1 MEFANIQLLNCE
13 YKNSIFNIT
22 IEGNTVE
29 RKEEQQ
35 KYNIQLFAFGLLIV
49 LLAFGV
55 RIYKISDESVWWDEY
70 SSLVHINS
78 DSLKEFI
85 YLNPLYDPATMP
97 VYYVLEYLFWHYV
110 SPSILGLRLF
120 SILLSVITIPVLFL
134 IGRKLN
140 LEKIGL
146 VAGLFF
152 AISPIHRFF
161 GQGIRMYVL
170 LTFLFALSIY
180 YLLLCAENS
189 NRKNWIA
196 LTLVNALLLWTH
208 PFAVI
213 IVGIEVLWLFYIFYI
228 DNKEKYLPVILQI
241 LISIPSVLYVMN
253 INYYSRE
260 QSFWLKKPTLY
271 EFIGDLFADDAVGM
285 TYQVRI
291 IKEVLPQYLI
301 NIHPVMDLFLLSI
314 TILVIVLSIR
324 YIFKRVGNDEE
335 LDTKN
340 KVILLLL
347 IAFVPPIFLYILS
360 ILWRPCI
367 FPRYTLYSSL
377 AIYFLYGYLIKI
389 NKKRRLNYILIFS
402 LILIF
407 FYQLLI
413 TLPGPQRT
421 NWRNTARFI
430 EQQSLNTEKVSVFVY
445 QAINKDV
452 FTFNFKNKNIPISF
466 VEDIDSFISIA
477 QELFQKKSGC
487 FTDKIWFVYV
497 SFYFGEF
504 GSHELE
510 QLLNSNK
517 IRYETYDFYG
527 IEPIRLY
534 KILPQE
540 EITYSCWTSKELEND
555 FLKFTIS
562 DFALAN
568 VETDHK
574 ECAMYLIERLI
585 SNDPLQKL
593 QFQNLYNA
601 LKDRGD
607 VPKLTKSLRYYQTS
621 QRSIS
626 PRYKE
631 YFLKKA
637 IQLDK
642 NLELA
647 YLCFDAIMTS
657 INGDIKI
664 TKEKLY
670 HIVDINP
677 DIALPRIALGVI
689 ALSENNEEEAKKWFY
704 SAIQSENGL
713 YQSWKYLLDDIFIE
727 KDYKKALQEYYDL
740 KNKGIF
746 VESFFEEYLTKKLA
760 GGDN

>member
-1 MEFANIQLLNCE
+1 M
-13 YKNSIFNIT
+13 
-22 IEGNTVE
+22 E

-35 KYNIQLFAFGLLIV
+35 KHNIQVFVLFLLIV
-49 LLAFGV
+49 LLAFVV

-78 DSLKEFI
+78 GSLKEFI

-97 VYYVLEYLFWHYV
+97 AYYILEYLFWHYV
-110 SPSILGLRLF
+110 SPSVISLRFF
-120 SILLSVITIPVLFL
+120 SILLSVMTIPVLFL
-134 IGRKLN
+134 IGRKFN
-140 LEKIGL
+140 SEKIGL

-180 YLLLCAENS
+180 YLLLCSEYS
-189 NRKNWIA
+189 NRKNWIV
-196 LTLVNALLLWTH
+196 LTLINALLLWTH

-213 IVGIEVLWLFYIFYI
+213 IVCIEVLWLFYIFYI
-228 DNKEKYLPVILQI
+228 KNTKKYLPIILQI
-241 LISIPSVLYVMN
+241 LISIPSVLYVMS
-253 INYYSRE
+253 INYYSQE
-260 QSFWLKKPTLY
+260 QSFWFKKPTLY

-301 NIHPVMDLFLLSI
+301 NIHPVVDFSLLLI
-314 TILVIVLSIR
+314 TILVIALSIR
-324 YIFKRVGNDEE
+324 YIFKGVGNYKE

-347 IAFVPPIFLYILS
+347 MALIPPIFLYILS

-389 NKKRRLNYILIFS
+389 NKTKNLNYFLIFS
-402 LILIF
+402 LVLIF

-421 NWRNTARFI
+421 NWKDTVRFI
-430 EQQSLNTEKVSVFVY
+430 NQQSSNNKNVSVFVN

-452 FTFNFKNKNIPISF
+452 FTFNFKNEKIPVSF
-466 VEDIDSFISIA
+466 VEDINTFIPIV
-477 QELFQKKSGC
+477 QELFQKESSC

-497 SFYFGEF
+497 SFYFGDY
-504 GSHELE
+504 GSTELE
-510 QLLNSNK
+510 QLLNNSK

-534 KILPQE
+534 KVLPQE
-540 EITYSCWTSKELEND
+540 GVTYNRWTDKELENE

-568 VETDHK
+568 VETGHK

-593 QFQNLYNA
+593 QFQNIYNA
-601 LKDRGD
+601 LKDGGD
-607 VPKLTKSLRYYQTS
+607 VPKLTKSLRYYQIS
-621 QRSIS
+621 QRSMS
-626 PRYKE
+626 PKYKE

-637 IQLDK
+637 VQFDK
-642 NLELA
+642 DLELA

-657 INGDIKI
+657 INGDIEI
-664 TKEKLY
+664 TKEKLH
-670 HIVDINP
+670 HIVHVNP

-689 ALSENNEEEAKKWFY
+689 TLSENNEEEAKKWFY
-704 SAIQSENGL
+704 SAIQCENGL
-713 YQSWKYLLDDIFIE
+713 YQSWKYLLDYIFIQ

-746 VESFFEEYLTKKLA
+746 VESFFEEYLTSKLA
-760 GGDN
+760 GGNS